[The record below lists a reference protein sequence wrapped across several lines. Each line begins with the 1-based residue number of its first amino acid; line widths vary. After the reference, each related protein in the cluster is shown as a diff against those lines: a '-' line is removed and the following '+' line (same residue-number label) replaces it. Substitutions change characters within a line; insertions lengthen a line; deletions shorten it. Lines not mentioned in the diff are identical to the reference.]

1 MSKRKYPSSGLVF
14 LFLIF
19 CILIFNN
26 CTMPDP
32 VSKKALNE
40 LLMILKKQPE
50 FIKVHAAEYLIWL
63 GHTEEVRKEFLH
75 ENELHG
81 DQPKYRIGI
90 WRVLS
95 QTEKNLQDKQ
105 QWNGK
110 IYQAFGDLNGPDR
123 LHASETLA
131 KLQLSPGEKY
141 PEATQKSLLSDNKNL
156 QVYTL
161 WATSY
166 ASKDSLNKNREKF
179 IVKALNDTTVDVR
192 KISSY
197 ILRRMG
203 LNPNQWAEFA
213 EKALAEPSA
222 SDLKL
227 SLLTSAFITQS
238 EKVQEDLKLQ
248 VRTALLKDT
257 DQLNYAGQIEV
268 AIALS
273 EKGGSADLELLKKL
287 LDKNKAKVA
296 EDADDKQKADV
307 RAAAAYAILKI
318 KQRQD

>member
-166 ASKDSLNKNREKF
+166 ASKDSLNKNRERF

-273 EKGGSADLELLKKL
+273 EKGGGADLELLKKL